1 MTNSY
6 PPSELIQYLNQTA
19 ADQRP
24 GDRVPPLHSLSDQ
37 LNISVSRLREQLE
50 AAKVLGFVDVRPRVG
65 IRRLEYSF
73 TPAVRASLSYAIQL
87 EDRVFEDFLDLRR
100 HIENA
105 YFLQA
110 GKALTTEDHEELEAL
125 VAEAWKKLQG
135 RPVRI
140 PHQEHRQF
148 HLTIYRRL
156 ENVFVTG
163 LIEAY
168 WDAYETVGLNV
179 YADLSYLEKVWEY
192 HEKISQSLAAG
203 KIEEGRQFLEDHFV
217 LLIDRLAS

>member
-19 ADQRP
+19 VDQRP
-24 GDRVPPLHSLSDQ
+24 GDKIPPLHSLSDQ

-73 TPAVRASLSYAIQL
+73 TPAVQASLNYAIRL
-87 EDRVFEDFLDLRR
+87 EDKVFEDFLDLRR
-100 HIENA
+100 HLENA

-110 GKALTTEDHEELEAL
+110 GRALTAEDHEELKTL
-125 VAEAWKKLQG
+125 VAAAWKKLQG
-135 RPVRI
+135 TPVRI

-179 YADLSYLEKVWEY
+179 YADISYLEEVWEY

-203 KIEEGRQFLEDHFV
+203 RIEEGRQFLKDHFV